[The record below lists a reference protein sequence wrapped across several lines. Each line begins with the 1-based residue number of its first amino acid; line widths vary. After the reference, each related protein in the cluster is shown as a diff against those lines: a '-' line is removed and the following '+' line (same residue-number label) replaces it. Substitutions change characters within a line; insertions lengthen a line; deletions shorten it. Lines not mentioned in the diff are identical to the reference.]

1 MIIPIGNPLPVSL
14 LLKAAASQ
22 TFYQGYFATASPTT
36 GYVSTNVGTT
46 VGQIPAGVMVPPQT
60 VQSSTIA
67 GAAALDLDQRP
78 YWGIPASTT
87 SLDFFYAYDLG
98 TPFFISSYDTPGKL
112 SSLAGVKRQLGG
124 IVLGLDPFGTGT
136 PVIWTGVVPW
146 MFARSQ
152 LLAGAATIAGDSFAL
167 TANTT
172 RAEATLRRGSKV
184 PAQVTQ
190 VRIIADAGFIS
201 SDTQYWTITVAKRTA
216 AAPGTAVTVASA
228 TLQTTGGGGI
238 GTLTAW
244 LPCDVTLT
252 ATAADLQLLDT
263 DILTVTC
270 TTAGTSAGIARLTV
284 EVIGKVG

>member
-1 MIIPIGNPLPVSL
+1 MITPIGNPAPVSL
-14 LLKAAASQ
+14 LFKCAASQ
-22 TFYQGYFATASPTT
+22 TFYQGYIATASPST
-36 GYVSTNVGTT
+36 GYVSINSGST
-46 VGQIPAGVMVPPQT
+46 VSQIPAGVMVPPQT
-60 VQSSTIA
+60 VQSSTVA

-78 YWGIPASTT
+78 YWGIPYSTT
-87 SLDFFYAYDLG
+87 SNDGFTGADIG
-98 TPFFISSYDTPGKL
+98 TPFFLSSYDTPGKL

-124 IVLGLDPFGTGT
+124 ITLGLDPLGKGT
-136 PVIWTGVVPW
+136 PVLWTGPVGW
-146 MFARSQ
+146 MLARSQ
-152 LLAGAATIAGDSFAL
+152 LLSGATSIAGDSFAL

-172 RAEATLRRGSKV
+172 RAEATIRRGAKV

-190 VRIIADAGFIS
+190 VRIIADAGFTS
-201 SDTQYWTITVAKRTA
+201 HDTNYWTITVAKRTA

-228 TLQTTGGGGI
+228 TLQTVSGGGI

-252 ATAADLQLLDT
+252 STVADLQLLDT

-270 TTAGTSAGIARLTV
+270 TSQTTAAGIARLTV